1 MELEFQELEFHK
13 KQHGKFK
20 GYFFKEPELHGKLE
34 FHKLEFKKSKKLLN
48 ISQTVINLYIF
59 SNSNIWPFSKSI
71 FKFPKKVTAR
81 I

>member
-48 ISQTVINLYIF
+48 IS
-59 SNSNIWPFSKSI
+59 
-71 FKFPKKVTAR
+71 
-81 I
+81 

>member
-20 GYFFKEPELHGKLE
+20 DYFFKEPELHD
-34 FHKLEFKKSKKLLN
+34 KLEFKKSKKLLN
-48 ISQTVINLYIF
+48 ISQTVINLQIF